1 MEETLFKFCCSG
13 ACERTDKDLLDGE
26 LFLNEQS
33 EPENG
38 DGIGFS
44 GSCACLDGVSALE
57 RLR

>member
-1 MEETLFKFCCSG
+1 MEETFFKFCRCG
-13 ACERTDKDLLDGE
+13 ACEGTDKDLLDGQ

-44 GSCACLDGVSALE
+44 GSCASLDGVSASE
-57 RLR
+57 WLR